1 MPTIPRLSDRH
12 KSRNIYFNR
21 SAEYY
26 DSKVWR
32 DLRNYYI
39 KLHPLCERCLE
50 SGKVTPAEHV
60 HHIIPFLT
68 GSTKADKIRLLTNQ
82 ENLMSLC
89 YECHR
94 QIHREMDGSSR
105 D

>member
-1 MPTIPRLSDRH
+1 MPIIPRLH
-12 KSRNIYFNR
+12 EQYKPRNIYTNR

-26 DSKVWR
+26 NSKVWQ
-32 DLRNYYI
+32 DLRNLYI
-39 KLHPLCERCLE
+39 KLHPLCEECMKH
-50 SGKVTPAEHV
+50 GKVKAAEHV

-68 GSTKADKIRLLTNQ
+68 GPTKADKIRLLTDQ

-94 QIHREMDGSSR
+94 QIHRKMDK
-105 D
+105 